1 MFKINVEEKEL
12 KITRGDKGI
21 IELQIPI
28 DDGYYEFVV
37 GDKIVFA
44 VYEKEGLDKAP
55 LLYLEQE
62 VVVPGTTFDI
72 SLTKE
77 NTRQISPIINKEKEF
92 WYEIE
97 LNGDQTV
104 VGYDDDGPKILILW
118 PEGKGKE
125 ND

>member
-1 MFKINVEEKEL
+1 MFKINIQEKEL

-21 IELQIPI
+21 IELQIPVN
-28 DDGYYEFVV
+28 DGFYEFAI
-37 GDKIVFA
+37 GDKVVFA

-125 ND
+125 NA